1 MVRLVHLLKYLL
13 FYCLR
18 GSTIPGV
25 VDTLEATLFE
35 GLVYQS
41 FTGVNNGVTF
51 SLLTEVIGD
60 TVYHQ
65 TLPTLTLISCHI
77 VHLRKKKK

>member
-1 MVRLVHLLKYLL
+1 MAPLATD
-13 FYCLR
+13 LR

-77 VHLRKKKK
+77 VHLQKKKK